1 MTINQSKLTI
11 TNAPALIAEFYK
23 SGLKTGAFCAQK
35 NITYHQLQYW
45 RKICKSKNKANQL
58 KEPKFL
64 PIKLAQPISKSVPI
78 KIIVNSKITIELSTE
93 VDLLPLKKVLE
104 VCMACG

>member
-1 MTINQSKLTI
+1 MTIIKSKLTI
-11 TNAPALIAEFYK
+11 ADAPALIAEFYK

-45 RKICKSKNKANQL
+45 RKICKTQIKSNQATG
-58 KEPKFL
+58 PKFL
-64 PIKLAQPISKSVPI
+64 PIKLDQPTSNPVPI
-78 KIIVNSKITIELSTE
+78 KIVINSKITIELATDI
-93 VDLLPLKKVLE
+93 DLLQLKKVLE